1 MLAVS
6 GPTVWLP
13 PPAALLPLQP
23 PLATQLVALMLDQLR
38 RLVPPL
44 LTLVGVAA
52 SDIVGAGAGGCVTVT
67 DVEFDAE
74 PPLPEQVSV

>member
-1 MLAVS
+1 
-6 GPTVWLP
+6 
-13 PPAALLPLQP
+13 
-23 PLATQLVALMLDQLR
+23 MLDQLR